1 MASLEDKIHDKFA
14 AGLSDS
20 RISPAVLAMH
30 MQRENLY
37 VNESLIQYI
46 TNYII
51 QMADLNIVPMHLA
64 EVQKTCKALKESLVE
79 LGLTG
84 DTRQPVDKGEYLAV

>member
-1 MASLEDKIHDKFA
+1 MASLEDKVHDRFA
-14 AGLSDS
+14 AGLADS
-20 RISPAVLAMH
+20 RISPAVLALH
-30 MQRENLY
+30 MQHENLY

-51 QMADLNIVPMHLA
+51 QMAEMTIVPMYLV
-64 EVQKTCKALKESLVE
+64 EVHKTCKVLKESLVE

>member
-1 MASLEDKIHDKFA
+1 MASLEDKVHDKFA
-14 AGLSDS
+14 NDLADS
-20 RISPAVLAMH
+20 RFQPAVAAMQ
-30 MQRENLY
+30 MQRENKY

-51 QMADLNIVPMHLA
+51 QMADMHTVPMHLVDIQ
-64 EVQKTCKALKESLVE
+64 ELCRNLKLSLTE

-84 DTRQPVDKGEYLAV
+84 DTRSVDRKDYLVV

>member
-1 MASLEDKIHDKFA
+1 MASLEDKVHEKFA

-20 RISPAVLAMH
+20 RFQPAVAALQ
-30 MQRENLY
+30 MQRENKY

-51 QMADLNIVPMHLA
+51 QMADMRTIPMHLS
-64 EVQKTCKALKESLVE
+64 EVQNTCKQLKNSLTE

-84 DTRQPVDKGEYLAV
+84 ATREADKNEYLVV

>member
-1 MASLEDKIHDKFA
+1 VASLEDKVHDKFA
-14 AGLSDS
+14 AGLADS
-20 RISPAVLAMH
+20 RFQPAVAALQ
-30 MQRENLY
+30 MQRENKY

-51 QMADLNIVPMHLA
+51 QMADMHTIPMHLA
-64 EVQKTCKALKESLVE
+64 EVQKTCQALKISLTE

-84 DTRQPVDKGEYLAV
+84 TTRTVDKNEYLVV